1 MDNSR
6 LKKACAKAFSVTAA
20 CFIMSIVLVSSVY
33 ALFGWWIE
41 PSMIVAMW
49 ILFAVIW
56 LLTVIRM
63 YIDGSRW
70 ALTKPYVIKNLIFM
84 PLYLAV
90 TMVFLV
96 FVFGG
101 FDLLTLAAS
110 AGAFLAVFTVMQVIT
125 YIRYKAA
132 TDSMNDALRQYQKEH
147 PGDGQ
152 E

>member
-84 PLYLAV
+84 PLYMAV
-90 TMVFLV
+90 TMVFAV
-96 FVFGG
+96 FGFGG
-101 FDLLTLAAS
+101 FDLLTLAVS
-110 AGAFLAVFTVMQVIT
+110 AGAFLAVFTVMQVIA